1 MTTSVQTKISP
12 SLWLDGKAIEAAEF
26 YTSLFPNSRMISATE
41 FTTGPAKG
49 SGLAYFELEGQTF
62 TAFDGIPPYEF
73 TPAIS
78 FAIFCDSQEEID
90 HFWNGFSDGGAPIQA
105 GWIQDKFG
113 VHWQVLPA
121 ELPQLMEK
129 ASTAVM
135 EEMITMGK
143 IELDRLRAA
152 ASVA

>member
-1 MTTSVQTKISP
+1 MTTRFQSKISP

-49 SGLAYFELEGQTF
+49 SGLAEFELEGQTF
-62 TAFDGIPPYEF
+62 TAFDGIPAYEF

-78 FAIFCDSQEEID
+78 LVIACDSQEEID
-90 HFWNGFSDGGAPIQA
+90 HFWNGFSDGGAPIQC
-105 GWIQDKFG
+105 GWIQDRFG

-121 ELPQLMEK
+121 ELPDLLDK

-135 EEMITMGK
+135 DEMLTMGK

-152 ASVA
+152 AVV

>member
-1 MTTSVQTKISP
+1 MTVRFQSKISP

-26 YTSLFPNSRMISATE
+26 YTSLFPNSRMVRATE

-49 SGLAYFELEGQTF
+49 SGLAEFELEGQTF

-73 TPAIS
+73 TPALSLVI
-78 FAIFCDSQEEID
+78 ACDSQEEID
-90 HFWNGFSDGGAPIQA
+90 YFWNGFSDGGAPIQC

-113 VHWQVLPA
+113 VHWQVIPA
-121 ELPQLMEK
+121 ELLDLLNK
-129 ASTAVM
+129 APTAVM
-135 EEMITMGK
+135 EEMLTMGK

-152 ASVA
+152 SVA

>member
-1 MTTSVQTKISP
+1 MSARFQSKISP

-26 YTSLFPNSRMISATE
+26 YTSLFPNSTIIRATE

-49 SGLAYFELEGQTF
+49 SGLAEFELEGQTF

-78 FAIFCDSQEEID
+78 LVIACDSQEEID
-90 HFWNGFSDGGAPIQA
+90 HFWNGFSDGGVPIQS
-105 GWIQDKFG
+105 GWIQDRFG
-113 VHWQVLPA
+113 VHWQVIPA
-121 ELPQLMEK
+121 ELLDLLGK
-129 ASTAVM
+129 APTAVM
-135 EEMITMGK
+135 EEMLTMGK

-152 ASVA
+152 AVA

>member
-1 MTTSVQTKISP
+1 MTTSLQTKISP

-49 SGLAYFELEGQTF
+49 SGLAKFELEGQTF
-62 TAFDGIPPYEF
+62 TAFDGIPAYEF
-73 TPAIS
+73 TPSIS
-78 FAIFCDSQEEID
+78 FVIACDSQEEID
-90 HFWNGFSDGGAPIQA
+90 HFWDGFSEGGIPSQC
-105 GWIQDKFG
+105 GWIQDRFG
-113 VHWQVLPA
+113 VHWQVVPT
-121 ELPQLMEK
+121 EMPQLMEK

-135 EEMITMGK
+135 EEMLTMGK
-143 IELDRLRAA
+143 IELDKLRA